1 MMNKNEKFASRFKGE
16 LILIVITI
24 LWGSTFVIVK
34 QSLSD
39 ISSTLYVAIRFTTAT
54 LILLPI
60 YLKFR
65 KPGGKLIIWPGVA
78 LGVLLFLGFVTQT
91 MGLQYT
97 TATKS
102 AFITGTFVVMI
113 PFFQIF
119 IEKKRPS
126 KGTIIGI
133 FLVFIGLIFLSSTG
147 DSVIEFL
154 SSLGSG
160 FNFGDFL
167 TFLCAVFFAIQVV
180 YIDKFSKENSVLAL
194 LFSQLIT
201 VSVLSFIL
209 TFIFDITSIEK
220 VKIIYNGNV
229 IFSLLFTAI
238 VATLINIGLQT
249 RYQKSVSPSKAGII
263 YSFEPLF
270 ASILAYIVLNEKIS
284 NFGYIGSVLII
295 AGLIISEI
303 YDNLFRQNGKGSE
316 EE

>member
-65 KPGGKLIIWPGVA
+65 KPGGKFIIWPGVA

-238 VATLINIGLQT
+238 VATLVNIGLQT

>member
-1 MMNKNEKFASRFKGE
+1 MNKNEKFASRFKGE

-65 KPGGKLIIWPGVA
+65 KPGGKFIIWPGVA

-147 DSVIEFL
+147 NSVIEFL

>member
-1 MMNKNEKFASRFKGE
+1 MMNKSEKFASRFKGE
-16 LILIVITI
+16 LILIAITI

-39 ISSTLYVAIRFTTAT
+39 ISSALYVAIRFSTASI
-54 LILLPI
+54 ILLPI
-60 YLKFR
+60 FLKFR
-65 KPGGKLIIWPGVA
+65 KLGEKLIIWPGAA

-119 IEKKRPS
+119 IEKKKPS
-126 KGTIIGI
+126 RGTVIGI
-133 FLVFIGLIFLSSTG
+133 FLVFMGLIFLSSPG
-147 DSVIEFL
+147 NSIFEFI

-180 YIDKFSKENSVLAL
+180 YIDKFSKENPVLSL
-194 LFSQLIT
+194 LFSQLVT
-201 VSVLSFIL
+201 VSILSFFL
-209 TFIFDITSIEK
+209 VFLFDVTSIEK
-220 VKIIYNGNV
+220 AKIVYNGNV

-270 ASILAYIVLNEKIS
+270 AAILAFYVLDEKIS
-284 NFGYIGSVLII
+284 NFGYIGGILII

-303 YDNLFRQNGKGSE
+303 YDNLFNSNGKGTE